1 MLVFG
6 MDGKAKA
13 KGETCQL
20 SDLCPFCSRAEFI
33 NPNACATFFRVMPNL
48 IIGSR
53 GSKLALWQSNWIK
66 EQLERLH
73 PGVVIEI
80 EIIKTTGDK
89 LQEASLTAIAG
100 KGVFTKEIEDAL
112 LERRVDLAVHSLKD
126 LPTVLPDGLHIA
138 AITERADV
146 R

>member
-1 MLVFG
+1 
-6 MDGKAKA
+6 
-13 KGETCQL
+13 
-20 SDLCPFCSRAEFI
+20 
-33 NPNACATFFRVMPNL
+33 MPNL

-89 LQEASLTAIAG
+89 LTEASLTKIAG
-100 KGVFTKEIEDAL
+100 KGEGLAAQDTVRPLQSRPCGRNARSASGWLINTLPVEKKGPAFRGLLMSGIAKRGAL
-112 LERRVDLAVHSLKD
+112 RHV
-126 LPTVLPDGLHIA
+126 
-138 AITERADV
+138 
-146 R
+146 